1 MKDAYADAVSYINNI
16 VKFTTKND
24 LSHTGECLKRL
35 GSPEK
40 AFSVIHVAG
49 TNGKG
54 STCAFM
60 DSILRKS
67 GVRTGLFTSPHL
79 IRMNERFRI
88 DGKTV
93 SDEVFLRAFETVRE
107 MSQQM
112 VGEGKSHP
120 TYFEF
125 LFLMGMLIFREEK
138 TEAVILETGL
148 GGRLDATNIIPD
160 PLVSVIVSIG
170 FDHMK
175 YLGDT
180 IAAIA
185 GEKAGIIKKGV
196 PVVADDT
203 SEEALAVIRA
213 KAEEM
218 QVPMTA
224 LAEAGSRVLS
234 ADAEGIRFVTD
245 IPFLRGKELF
255 LPFAAPYQ
263 VRNASLA
270 LLALD
275 AIRDR
280 YPVSAEQAAEG
291 LRDAR
296 WDGRMQCIGEKTY
309 VDGAH
314 NAHGVAAFLSAA
326 ELIAGNESVTLLFGA
341 MADKDYRPMIEEIV
355 SALHPARVYTTKADE
370 WRGEEAETL
379 AQLFRDAGAAEVEAV
394 PVPEEAWKKAVEEH
408 REGYLFGVG
417 SLYLIGRILKIHD
430 QL

>member
-1 MKDAYADAVSYINNI
+1 MSAYTEAVSYIDNI

-24 LSHTGECLKRL
+24 LGHTRECLEKL
-35 GSPEK
+35 GHPEK
-40 AFSVIHVAG
+40 AFDVIHVAG

-60 DSILRKS
+60 ASALTAG
-67 GVRTGLFTSPHL
+67 GVKMGLFTSPHL
-79 IRMNERFRI
+79 IRMNERFRV
-88 DGKTV
+88 DGAMV
-93 SDEVFLRAFETVRE
+93 SDASFLRAFERVRGISEE
-107 MSQQM
+107 MTA
-112 VGEGKSHP
+112 EGKGHP

-125 LFLMGMLIFREEK
+125 LFLMGMLLFQ
-138 TEAVILETGL
+138 EAGTDLVILETGL
-148 GGRLDATNIIPD
+148 GGRLDATNVIPD

-175 YLGDT
+175 YLGNT

-185 GEKAGIIKKGV
+185 GEKAGIIKEGI

-203 SEEALAVIRA
+203 SAEALAVIRA
-213 KAEEM
+213 KAEEKGS
-218 QVPMTA
+218 A
-224 LAEAGSRVLS
+224 LHIL
-234 ADAEGIRFVTD
+234 ADAESKVVRAGEDGIDFTTE
-245 IPFLRGKELF
+245 IPSYKGTVFH

-263 VRNASLA
+263 VNNASLA

-275 AIRDR
+275 AVRDR
-280 YPVSAEQAAEG
+280 YPVDAETAEKG
-291 LRDAR
+291 LRCAR

-326 ELIAGNESVTLLFGA
+326 KLIAGKEPVTLVFGA
-341 MADKDYRPMIEEIV
+341 MADKDYRPMTQEIV
-355 SALHPARVYTTKADE
+355 DALRPVRVYTTKADE
-370 WRGEEAETL
+370 YRGAEAEML
-379 AQLFRDAGAAEVEAV
+379 AQLYRDAGAQQVEAV
-394 PVPEEAWKKAVEEH
+394 DVPEEAWEKAVWEH
-408 REGYLFGVG
+408 KDGFLFGVG

>member
-1 MKDAYADAVSYINNI
+1 MSAYTEAVSYINDI
-16 VKFTTKND
+16 VKFTAKND
-24 LSHTGECLKRL
+24 LDHTRECLAKL
-35 GSPEK
+35 GNPEK
-40 AFSVIHVAG
+40 SFDVIHVAG

-60 DSILRKS
+60 ASALTES

-79 IRMNERFRI
+79 IRMNERFRV
-88 DGKTV
+88 DGEMV
-93 SDEVFLRAFETVRE
+93 SDEAFLRAFDRVKAVSEE
-107 MSQQM
+107 MM
-112 VGEGKSHP
+112 AEGKTHP

-125 LFLMGMLIFREEK
+125 IFLMGMLLFA
-138 TEAVILETGL
+138 EAGTDLVVLETGL
-148 GGRLDATNIIPD
+148 GGRLDATNVIPD

-180 IAAIA
+180 ITAIA
-185 GEKAGIIKKGV
+185 GEKAGIIKPGV

-213 KAEEM
+213 KAAETG
-218 QVPMTA
+218 VP
-224 LAEAGSRVLS
+224 LKIL
-234 ADAEGIRFVTD
+234 ADAESRTVKTGADGIDFTTM
-245 IPFLRGKELF
+245 IPAYRGIVF
-255 LPFAAPYQ
+255 HLPFAAPYQ

-275 AIRDR
+275 SIRDR
-280 YPVSAEQAAEG
+280 YPVDARTAADG
-291 LRDAR
+291 LRKAR

-326 ELIAGNESVTLLFGA
+326 QMIAGEEEITLVFGA
-341 MADKDYRPMIEEIV
+341 MADKDYRPMAQEIV
-355 SALHPARVYTTKADE
+355 DALHPVKVYTTKADE
-370 WRGEEAETL
+370 WRGAEADML
-379 AQLFRDAGAAEVEAV
+379 AQLYRDAGAENVEAV
-394 PVPEEAWKKAVEEH
+394 EVPEEAWEKAVREH
-408 REGYLFGVG
+408 KQGYLFGVG

>member
-1 MKDAYADAVSYINNI
+1 MSAYTEAVDYINNI
-16 VKFTTKND
+16 VKFTAKND
-24 LSHTGECLKRL
+24 LEHTRECLAKL

-40 AFSVIHVAG
+40 AFDVIHVAG

-60 DSILRKS
+60 ASALTLS
-67 GVRTGLFTSPHL
+67 GVKTGLFTSPHL
-79 IRMNERFRI
+79 ITMNERFRV
-88 DGKTV
+88 DGEMV
-93 SDEVFLRAFETVRE
+93 SDEAFLRAFEAVKTVSEE
-107 MSQQM
+107 M
-112 VGEGKSHP
+112 VAEGKTHP

-125 LFLMGMLIFREEK
+125 IFLMGMLLFK
-138 TEAVILETGL
+138 EAGTDVVVLETGL
-148 GGRLDATNIIPD
+148 GGRLDATNVIPD

-185 GEKAGIIKKGV
+185 GEKAGIIKSGV

-213 KAEEM
+213 KAEEKG
-218 QVPMTA
+218 VPLKI
-224 LAEAGSRVLS
+224 LADAGSRIVKAG
-234 ADAEGIRFVTD
+234 ADGIDFTTQ
-245 IPFLRGKELF
+245 IPSFRGLVF
-255 LPFAAPYQ
+255 HLPFAAQYQ

-275 AIRDR
+275 AVRDR
-280 YPVSAEQAAEG
+280 YPVDARTAVEG
-291 LRDAR
+291 LRRAR

-326 ELIAGNESVTLLFGA
+326 KLIAGEEEITLVFGA
-341 MADKDYRPMIEEIV
+341 MAGKDYRPMTQEIV
-355 SALHPARVYTTKADE
+355 DALHPVKVYTTKADE
-370 WRGEEAETL
+370 WRGAEAEML
-379 AQLFRDAGAAEVEAV
+379 AQLYRDAGAETVEAV
-394 PVPEEAWKKAVEEH
+394 DVPEEAWKKAVREH
-408 REGYLFGVG
+408 TRGYLFGVG